1 MSTNDDDLQPILNNI
16 KIGDTVSV
24 VLNNNSIISG
34 RYMPRY
40 ESSERDHIVIKLPN
54 GYNVGIILKKIK
66 SIKVSSF
73 TIETKKL
80 SKNTLYNSSSLLSQ
94 DENDNDLSQISDL
107 PKIVIISTGGTI
119 ASKIDYRTG
128 GVTSVLSAK
137 DLYTSIPELS
147 LYASIDTEILFN
159 EFSEN
164 IGPMQWHL
172 IANKIIEKVNSGN
185 YDGII
190 ISHGTDTMSYTAAA
204 LSFALQDL
212 PIPVIMVGAQRSSD
226 RPSSDA
232 SSNLIASVILAT
244 QLDYSGVFVA
254 MHGSISDEEIYCH
267 IGNKNKEKSYK

>member
-73 TIETKKL
+73 TIETEKL

-128 GVTSVLSAK
+128 GVTSVLSAER
-137 DLYTSIPELS
+137 SIYFYSRTFS
-147 LYASIDTEILFN
+147 LCFN
-159 EFSEN
+159 
-164 IGPMQWHL
+164 
-172 IANKIIEKVNSGN
+172 
-185 YDGII
+185 
-190 ISHGTDTMSYTAAA
+190 
-204 LSFALQDL
+204 
-212 PIPVIMVGAQRSSD
+212 
-226 RPSSDA
+226 
-232 SSNLIASVILAT
+232 
-244 QLDYSGVFVA
+244 
-254 MHGSISDEEIYCH
+254 
-267 IGNKNKEKSYK
+267 

>member
-66 SIKVSSF
+66 SITKVSSF
-73 TIETKKL
+73 TIETEKL

-94 DENDNDLSQISDL
+94 DENDNDLSHISDL

-164 IGPMQWHL
+164 IGPMQWNL

-232 SSNLIASVILAT
+232 SSNLIA
-244 QLDYSGVFVA
+244 
-254 MHGSISDEEIYCH
+254 
-267 IGNKNKEKSYK
+267 